1 MIHLRLSTQTIIAVA
16 IVGSFTLS
24 GCSGEY
30 SQGSVSTDS
39 PQAHQVAGM
48 IQTIRTSKDPATDP
62 LIDEQFSSEE
72 EPDLT
77 KALRGAVVNLAR
89 SPGLELVSIDR
100 FGDQVYR
107 ACFTYGSP
115 PQTQRKTIL
124 LVSIDGRLRWA
135 KVN

>member
-1 MIHLRLSTQTIIAVA
+1 MA
-16 IVGSFTLS
+16 IVGSFTLT

-39 PQAHQVAGM
+39 PQGQQVAGM
-48 IQTIRTSKDPATDP
+48 IQAIRESKDPATDP
-62 LIDEQFSSEE
+62 LIDEQFSNEE
-72 EPDLT
+72 EPDTT
-77 KALRGAVVNLAR
+77 KALRGAIVNLAR

-107 ACFTYGSP
+107 ACFSFGQA
-115 PQTQRKTIL
+115 PQTQRKTFL
-124 LVSIDGRLRWA
+124 LVSVDGKLRWA